1 MGRRGLLIVAA
12 AALTAAAAATALAAV
27 VSLAELAEKQV
38 KKAAGR
44 IDVDIEDAELADEEA
59 IDGKEADVE
68 DGVDQA

>member
-1 MGRRGLLIVAA
+1 MIQRRRHIMGRRGLLIVAA

-44 IDVDIEDAELADEEA
+44 IDVDVEDVENLSEK
-59 IDGKEADVE
+59 DGEKEA
-68 DGVDQA
+68 

>member
-1 MGRRGLLIVAA
+1 MGRRGLLVVAA

-44 IDVDIEDAELADEEA
+44 IDVDIPEAEPVTDDEIFEEETEKEDVQ
-59 IDGKEADVE
+59 G
-68 DGVDQA
+68 

>member
-44 IDVDIEDAELADEEA
+44 IDPEIEPDEE
-59 IDGKEADVE
+59 DDES
-68 DGVDQA
+68 

>member
-44 IDVDIEDAELADEEA
+44 VDVDIEETELADEEVT
-59 IDGKEADVE
+59 DGTEADVE
-68 DGVDQA
+68 VGEDQA

>member
-44 IDVDIEDAELADEEA
+44 IDVELEDEKPADEEA
-59 IDGKEADVE
+59 MDGNEADDE
-68 DGVDQA
+68 DGEDQA

>member
-44 IDVDIEDAELADEEA
+44 IDVDIEDAEDVETVSEAEGEEEA
-59 IDGKEADVE
+59 
-68 DGVDQA
+68 